1 VSSRCALRPLTR
13 AASVLAGLAVLA
25 TSAAAQEPYRQPPQV
40 IVDILEAPSLPSV
53 SVSPDRGWLLLQDRS
68 SMPTI
73 ADMAEP
79 ILRIAGTRINPART
93 SSAGIPRTVGLRL
106 KAIDG
111 STERTIRTPANA
123 SIGWT
128 GWSPDGSRIAFLNML
143 DDRVELWVA
152 EAASGAARRVT
163 DAPINA
169 IDNRACQ
176 WMDATTML

>member
-40 IVDILEAPSLPSV
+40 IVDILDAPALPAV
-53 SVSPDRGWLLLQDRS
+53 TVSPDRGWLLLQDRS

-79 ILRIAGTRINPART
+79 ILRIAGTRINPARN

-106 KAIDG
+106 KPVDG
-111 STERTIRTPANA
+111 GAERTIRTPAGA
-123 SIGWT
+123 AIGWT
-128 GWSPDGSRIAFLNML
+128 SWSPDSRRIAFLNML

-152 EAASGAARRVT
+152 EAASGEARRVT
-163 DAPINA
+163 DVAINA
-169 IDNRACQ
+169 IANAPCQ
-176 WMDATTML
+176 